1 MGTSLGLAALRRY
14 AAPRRQVSCY
24 HLQRLITSACYKG
37 HGYELRPCSTS
48 KICTT
53 KASSFMLSL
62 TTRSTSACYKGHVHQ
77 VRPCSTSKIC
87 STKASSFMLSPTT
100 RSPALAIKNMCTI
113 LGLAGLRRCAALQG
127 RASCYLLQRSPTF
140 AITIMCTSLG
150 LATLR
155 RYAASN
161 GQAHVITFNAFTSAC
176 YKQNLYQLR
185 PCSTL
190 KNAATSGQTSCYR
203 LQRYHQRLR

>member
-1 MGTSLGLAALRRY
+1 MQHQGVKFHVITYNAF
-14 AAPRRQVSCY
+14 
-24 HLQRLITSACYKG
+24 TSACYKKRR
-37 HGYELRPCSTS
+37 YQLRPCRT
-48 KICTT
+48 
-53 KASSFMLSL
+53 L
-62 TTRSTSACYKGHVHQ
+62 R
-77 VRPCSTSKIC
+77 IC
-87 STKASSFMLSPTT
+87 STKASSSMLSPTT

-190 KNAATSGQTSCYR
+190 KKCSAKWSNLMLSLTTLPPALAIRDMRFSLGPAA
-203 LQRYHQRLR
+203 L